1 MSAAT
6 VTTPAPSPLRRRALG
21 VAAAVV
27 ACLAIW
33 AIGALAGVDYTVE
46 SPGQP
51 ATVIGAGAIVTV
63 ALGAALLGWAALALL
78 ERFATRV
85 ARPVWISLAIV
96 VTVLSFVP
104 AAQRRG
110 HRRRQARPRRD
121 ARGRGGRLDRAAAP
135 PPPVGGP
142 LVFPPPTS
150 CRAGHGVGE
159 TLGSR
164 GGEVA
169 SIAVMARGIWSQKVR
184 SAR

>member
-27 ACLAIW
+27 APLAIW
-33 AIGALAGVDYTVE
+33 AVGALAGVDYTVE

-51 ATVIGAGAIVTV
+51 ATVIGAGAIVMI
-63 ALGAALLGWAALALL
+63 ALVAALLGWAVLALL

-104 AAQRRG
+104 VLSVEATGGAKLALG
-110 HRRRQARPRRD
+110 ATHVAVAVALIALLPRPRR
-121 ARGRGGRLDRAAAP
+121 
-135 PPPVGGP
+135 
-142 LVFPPPTS
+142 
-150 CRAGHGVGE
+150 
-159 TLGSR
+159 
-164 GGEVA
+164 
-169 SIAVMARGIWSQKVR
+169 
-184 SAR
+184 

>member
-1 MSAAT
+1 MSAAA

-27 ACLAIW
+27 APLAVW

-51 ATVIGAGAIVTV
+51 ATVIGAGAIVMI
-63 ALGAALLGWAALALL
+63 ALVAALLGWAALALL

-104 AAQRRG
+104 VLSVEATGGAKLALG
-110 HRRRQARPRRD
+110 ATHVAVAVALIALLPRPRR
-121 ARGRGGRLDRAAAP
+121 
-135 PPPVGGP
+135 
-142 LVFPPPTS
+142 
-150 CRAGHGVGE
+150 
-159 TLGSR
+159 
-164 GGEVA
+164 
-169 SIAVMARGIWSQKVR
+169 
-184 SAR
+184 

>member
-27 ACLAIW
+27 ACLVIW

-46 SPGQP
+46 SPGRP

-85 ARPVWISLAIV
+85 ARPVWISIAIV
-96 VTVLSFVP
+96 VTVLSFFPLLSVEATGGAKLALGATHVAVAVALIALLP
-104 AAQRRG
+104 
-110 HRRRQARPRRD
+110 RPRR
-121 ARGRGGRLDRAAAP
+121 
-135 PPPVGGP
+135 
-142 LVFPPPTS
+142 
-150 CRAGHGVGE
+150 
-159 TLGSR
+159 
-164 GGEVA
+164 
-169 SIAVMARGIWSQKVR
+169 
-184 SAR
+184 

>member
-27 ACLAIW
+27 APLAIW
-33 AIGALAGVDYTVE
+33 AVGALAGVDYTVE

-51 ATVIGAGAIVTV
+51 ATVIGAGAIVMI

-85 ARPVWISLAIV
+85 ARPVWISLAVI

-104 AAQRRG
+104 VLSVEATGGAKLALG
-110 HRRRQARPRRD
+110 ATHVAVAVALIALLPRPRR
-121 ARGRGGRLDRAAAP
+121 
-135 PPPVGGP
+135 
-142 LVFPPPTS
+142 
-150 CRAGHGVGE
+150 
-159 TLGSR
+159 
-164 GGEVA
+164 
-169 SIAVMARGIWSQKVR
+169 
-184 SAR
+184 

>member
-27 ACLAIW
+27 APLAIW

-51 ATVIGAGAIVTV
+51 AMVIGAGAIVMI

-104 AAQRRG
+104 VLSVEATGGAKLALG
-110 HRRRQARPRRD
+110 ATHVAVAVALIALLPRPRR
-121 ARGRGGRLDRAAAP
+121 
-135 PPPVGGP
+135 
-142 LVFPPPTS
+142 
-150 CRAGHGVGE
+150 
-159 TLGSR
+159 
-164 GGEVA
+164 
-169 SIAVMARGIWSQKVR
+169 
-184 SAR
+184 

>member
-1 MSAAT
+1 MSATA

-27 ACLAIW
+27 APLAIW

-51 ATVIGAGAIVTV
+51 ATVIGAGAIVMI
-63 ALGAALLGWAALALL
+63 ALVAALLGWAALALL

-104 AAQRRG
+104 VLSVEATGGAKLALG
-110 HRRRQARPRRD
+110 ATHVAVAVALIALLPRPRR
-121 ARGRGGRLDRAAAP
+121 
-135 PPPVGGP
+135 
-142 LVFPPPTS
+142 
-150 CRAGHGVGE
+150 
-159 TLGSR
+159 
-164 GGEVA
+164 
-169 SIAVMARGIWSQKVR
+169 
-184 SAR
+184 

>member
-27 ACLAIW
+27 APLVIW

-51 ATVIGAGAIVTV
+51 ATVIGAGAIVMI

-78 ERFATRV
+78 ERFAPRV
-85 ARPVWISLAIV
+85 ARPVWISLAVI

-104 AAQRRG
+104 VLSVEATGGAKLALG
-110 HRRRQARPRRD
+110 ATHVAVAVALIALLPRPRR
-121 ARGRGGRLDRAAAP
+121 
-135 PPPVGGP
+135 
-142 LVFPPPTS
+142 
-150 CRAGHGVGE
+150 
-159 TLGSR
+159 
-164 GGEVA
+164 
-169 SIAVMARGIWSQKVR
+169 
-184 SAR
+184 

>member
-27 ACLAIW
+27 APLAIW
-33 AIGALAGVDYTVE
+33 AVGALAGVDYTVE

-51 ATVIGAGAIVTV
+51 ATVIGAGAIVMI
-63 ALGAALLGWAALALL
+63 ALVAALLGWAVLALL

-104 AAQRRG
+104 VLSVEATGGAKLALGATHVAVAA
-110 HRRRQARPRRD
+110 ALIALLPRPRR
-121 ARGRGGRLDRAAAP
+121 
-135 PPPVGGP
+135 
-142 LVFPPPTS
+142 
-150 CRAGHGVGE
+150 
-159 TLGSR
+159 
-164 GGEVA
+164 
-169 SIAVMARGIWSQKVR
+169 
-184 SAR
+184 

>member
-6 VTTPAPSPLRRRALG
+6 VTTPTPSPLRRRALG

-27 ACLAIW
+27 ACLVIW

-85 ARPVWISLAIV
+85 ARPVWISVAIV
-96 VTVLSFVP
+96 VTVLSFFPLLSVEATGGAKLALGATHVAVAVALITLLP
-104 AAQRRG
+104 
-110 HRRRQARPRRD
+110 RPRR
-121 ARGRGGRLDRAAAP
+121 
-135 PPPVGGP
+135 
-142 LVFPPPTS
+142 
-150 CRAGHGVGE
+150 
-159 TLGSR
+159 
-164 GGEVA
+164 
-169 SIAVMARGIWSQKVR
+169 
-184 SAR
+184 

>member
-1 MSAAT
+1 MSAAA

-27 ACLAIW
+27 APLAIW

-51 ATVIGAGAIVTV
+51 ATVIGAGAIVMI
-63 ALGAALLGWAALALL
+63 ALAAALLGWAALALL

-104 AAQRRG
+104 VLSVEATGGAKLALG
-110 HRRRQARPRRD
+110 ATHVAVAVALIALLPRPRR
-121 ARGRGGRLDRAAAP
+121 
-135 PPPVGGP
+135 
-142 LVFPPPTS
+142 
-150 CRAGHGVGE
+150 
-159 TLGSR
+159 
-164 GGEVA
+164 
-169 SIAVMARGIWSQKVR
+169 
-184 SAR
+184 

>member
-27 ACLAIW
+27 APLAIW

-51 ATVIGAGAIVTV
+51 ATVIGAGAIVMI
-63 ALGAALLGWAALALL
+63 ALVAALLGWAALALL
-78 ERFATRV
+78 ERFAPRV

-104 AAQRRG
+104 VLSVEATGGAKLALG
-110 HRRRQARPRRD
+110 ATHVAVAVALNALLPRPRR
-121 ARGRGGRLDRAAAP
+121 
-135 PPPVGGP
+135 
-142 LVFPPPTS
+142 
-150 CRAGHGVGE
+150 
-159 TLGSR
+159 
-164 GGEVA
+164 
-169 SIAVMARGIWSQKVR
+169 
-184 SAR
+184 